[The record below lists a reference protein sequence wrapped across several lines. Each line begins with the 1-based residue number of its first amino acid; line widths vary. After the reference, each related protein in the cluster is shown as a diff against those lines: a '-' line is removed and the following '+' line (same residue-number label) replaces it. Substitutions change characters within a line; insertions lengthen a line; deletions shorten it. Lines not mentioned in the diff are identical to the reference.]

1 MSNAKNVI
9 LKKKIEGIIY
19 DLLVKTNAN
28 LVETSDGKT
37 VAEVLTELTTAIAT
51 KASTTDIDNRI
62 NAIVNGA
69 PETFDTLK
77 EIADYIEEH
86 QEVYT
91 ALNEAIGNKVDKV
104 EGKGLSTNDFTNEL
118 KAKLEGLQNL
128 TSISAENVTETEN
141 KKFVTS
147 AEKEKIAKSGRT
159 IVSATEPTDLTEN
172 DVWAQEITE

>member
-1 MSNAKNVI
+1 MSNVKNVI

-19 DLLVKTNAN
+19 DLLVKTNAS

-37 VAEVLTELTTAIAT
+37 VATVLTELTTAIAT
-51 KASTTDIDNRI
+51 KASTADIDNRI

-91 ALNEAIGNKVDKV
+91 ALNQAVGNKVDKV
-104 EGKGLSTNDFTNEL
+104 EGKGLSTNDFTDEL

-128 TSISAENVTETEN
+128 TSLSAENVTETEN
-141 KKFVTS
+141 KKFVTT
-147 AEKEKIAKSGRT
+147 AEKEKIAKSGRI

-172 DVWAQEITE
+172 DIWAQEITE